1 MKALKKFA
9 NGAMYVALSVVL
21 FFQVLGLIG
30 TSLSDVT
37 ALKESKWLIPV
48 WIGAVYLIG
57 MGIVLC
63 KVWKKKEKLSLIPLI
78 LSVVGAVLA
87 LLVALTLQGAL
98 PPIYSNGV
106 SLNGWQGLNGWR
118 LFWRHYSLV
127 LVAVITAIVAFIHYK
142 VLRGDRIRRENEA
155 YQEAFRFEDELSL
168 TEEKS
173 SKKTGK
179 KARKNG

>member
-1 MKALKKFA
+1 MNKLKKFA
-9 NGAMYVALSVVL
+9 NGVMYAALSVVL

-63 KVWKKKEKLSLIPLI
+63 KVWKKKEKLSLVPLV
-78 LSVVGAVLA
+78 LSLVGAVMALA
-87 LLVALTLQGAL
+87 VALTLQGAL
-98 PPIYSNGV
+98 PPVYANNV
-106 SLNGWQGLNGWR
+106 SLHGWQGLNGWR

-127 LVAVITAIVAFIHYK
+127 LVAVITAIVTFVHYK
-142 VLRGDRIRRENEA
+142 TLRDDRIRQENEA
-155 YQEAFRFEDELSL
+155 YRETFRFDDELSL
-168 TEEKS
+168 TDEEG
-173 SKKTGK
+173 GK
-179 KARKNG
+179 KGGKKQKKG